1 MESRGVEIQRS
12 LCIVCAGAM
21 IWFFVSICDTL
32 ICSREIYI
40 QTNVRDAYILEQKEK
55 GIQKITV
62 PIITISYPFR
72 SRHHA
77 LEGLSDISQN
87 PDFWINT
94 GLAQHYGIEELRG
107 YYKE

>member
-1 MESRGVEIQRS
+1 MESHRVKIQRS
-12 LCIVCAGAM
+12 FCIVCAGAM

-40 QTNVRDAYILEQKEK
+40 QTNERDAYILEQKKK
-55 GIQKITV
+55 GIQKVTV

-77 LEGLSDISQN
+77 LEGLSDISQD

-94 GLAQHYGIEELRG
+94 SLAQHYGIEELQG
-107 YYKE
+107 FDKE